1 MRRAVRGG
9 RLMSETSSAPGATP
23 GDDVLVRRAQDG
35 DTAAF
40 DELVRRHLRRA
51 YAVAYRFL
59 GNRED
64 AEDVVQDAFVRAFD
78 RIIQCDASRG
88 FGPWMYRIVVNQGI
102 NHRRSRVRRP
112 AQPID
117 VDPVSP
123 AAGPEEAAERSDVRA
138 QFARALAALPER
150 QRTIVQLVDVEGFTA
165 TEVGAMLEIPA
176 GTVRWHLHEA
186 RQTLRRALA
195 PWHDARG
202 EAARGGRR

>member
-1 MRRAVRGG
+1 
-9 RLMSETSSAPGATP
+9 MSQTTSAADAAP
-23 GDDVLVRRAQDG
+23 GDDVLVRRAQGG
-35 DTAAF
+35 DATAF

-51 YAVAYRFL
+51 YAIAYRVL

-78 RIIQCDASRG
+78 RIVQCDASRG
-88 FGPWMYRIVVNQGI
+88 FGPWMYRIVVTQGI
-102 NHRRSRVRRP
+102 NQRRAHARRP
-112 AQPID
+112 AQPMD
-117 VDPVSP
+117 VDPASP
-123 AAGPEEAAERSDVRA
+123 AAGPEEEAERSDVRA

-165 TEVGAMLEIPA
+165 TEVGAMLAIPS

-195 PWHDARG
+195 PWH
-202 EAARGGRR
+202 EARGGAANGGRR